1 MRQVKLQKKINSAT
15 NKAKELGILNDKP
28 KVKGTGSASSYQPT
42 KVANDGAARYK
53 SPAATVSK
61 PKQANDNA
69 ARYNVPMGSGSK
81 SKSNLSS
88 ESSYKSKKNER

>member
-53 SPAATVSK
+53 LPAATVSK
-61 PKQANDNA
+61 PKQSNDNA
-69 ARYNVPMGSGSK
+69 TRYNVPMGSGSK
-81 SKSNLSS
+81 SKPSSS